1 MVQLTTEQ
9 KQQYEEQGFVLLRGL
24 LQPDELQPLIREI
37 EAAVDRLAR
46 EYLAEGRLTGLHAE
60 QPFIT
65 RFLKLVEDCPALYP
79 ELTGSRLM
87 GPALFELLRH
97 PKLVDLAESVVGP
110 EVHCEGR
117 HRLRPKLPNF
127 EAADFRWHED
137 TLYQARRIT
146 YVEQQF
152 GLGAD
157 DPRRHGTILSRI
169 VAAPQMAE
177 PGFWV
182 PLVAVDETNGCLEL
196 LPGGHRHTPP
206 DERQWEPG
214 RFVPQLEGLTPVAV
228 PMRVGDALFIHQ
240 HCPHNSPPNR
250 SDHIRWSVD
259 IRYQDGRLPVK
270 SAREPGFLARSVQR
284 PHEVVTTYEGYA
296 RIREAAAT
304 FAATPGIRL

>member
-1 MVQLTTEQ
+1 MAQLTREQ
-9 KQQYEEQGFVLLRGL
+9 QQQYDEQGFVLLRGL

-37 EAAVDRLAR
+37 EAAVDQLGRDYQA
-46 EYLAEGRLTGLHAE
+46 AGRLRSLHADA
-60 QPFIT
+60 PFQT
-65 RFLKLVEDCPALYP
+65 RFLKMVEECPAIYP

-87 GPALFELLRH
+87 GPALFQLLSH
-97 PKLVDLAESVVGP
+97 AKLVDLAESIVGP
-110 EVHCEGR
+110 EVQCEGR

-152 GLGAD
+152 GLGGT
-157 DPRRHGTILSRI
+157 DPKRNGTVLSRI

-177 PGFWV
+177 PGFWI
-182 PLVAVDETNGCLEL
+182 PLVDVDETNGCLEM

-206 DERQWEPG
+206 YDRQWDPALV
-214 RFVPQLEGLTPVAV
+214 VPQLEGLTPVAV
-228 PMRVGDALFIHQ
+228 PMQVGDALFIHQ

-259 IRYQDGRLPVK
+259 IRYQDGRLPIK

-284 PHEVVTTYEGYA
+284 PEEVVTTYAGYA
-296 RIREAAAT
+296 RIREAAAA